1 MTEVEQI
8 IIKFREAG
16 LKITPQRISIFHLLQ
31 DNRSHPSAEEVY
43 KDALKIHPSISF
55 TTVYKTLQTLRDMGE
70 IQELAVDPERVHFD
84 PFTDEHIHL
93 FCKSCKSINDLEM
106 DPMESN
112 RIFKSTNGPE
122 DFEIHN
128 VQIHL
133 VGLCES
139 CR

>member
-1 MTEVEQI
+1 MREIEQI
-8 IIKFREAG
+8 ITRFREAG

-31 DNRSHPSAEEVY
+31 DNRSHPSAEDVY
-43 KDALKIHPSISF
+43 RDALKIHPSISF

-70 IQELAVDPERVHFD
+70 IQELAVDPERAHFD
-84 PFTDEHIHL
+84 PFTHEHIHL
-93 FCKSCKSINDLEM
+93 FCKGCKNIKDLEM
-106 DPMESN
+106 NPMKSN
-112 RIFKSTNGPE
+112 RIFKSNDGLA

-133 VGLCES
+133 VGLCED